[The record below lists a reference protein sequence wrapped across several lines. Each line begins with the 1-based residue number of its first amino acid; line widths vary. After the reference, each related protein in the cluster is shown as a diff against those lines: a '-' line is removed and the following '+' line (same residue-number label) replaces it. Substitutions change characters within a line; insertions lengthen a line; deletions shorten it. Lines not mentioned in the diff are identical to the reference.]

1 MRKKKLNDH
10 CKSFMLIGPSDGS
23 EVADRTCILLEA
35 VRPAHPF
42 LYNKE
47 IRSIGG
53 NSDRAGW

>member
-1 MRKKKLNDH
+1 
-10 CKSFMLIGPSDGS
+10 MLIGPSDGS